1 MCDAR
6 FRGVREA
13 FAGNFAHNGEGG
25 AAVAVTID
33 GKPVADLWAG
43 HADAARTRRWARDT
57 IVNIAS
63 ATKGPTATCAHRL
76 AGCGLLDLDAPVD
89 DSPGDT
95 RVDDGPTHSE
105 IP

>member
-33 GKPVADLWAG
+33 GKPVADPGAG
-43 HADAARTRRWARDT
+43 HADAARKRRWARDT
-57 IVNIAS
+57 IVHVAS

-76 AGCGLLDLDAPVD
+76 AGRGLLGLDALGAAHWPEVA
-89 DSPGDT
+89 PAG
-95 RVDDGPTHSE
+95 RGP
-105 IP
+105 PPRP